1 MTTLSVGSLLDDHLW
16 HDVKVERHERMVN
29 LSVDRVE
36 VAREVNGVFRQLDL
50 NAKVTEEGSARG
62 SLGSWERARGSARRV
77 DVVVAVSVKY
87 LVCVSTL
94 ILPMMKIF
102 ACYNT

>member
-50 NAKVTEEGSARG
+50 NAKVREGSAWG
-62 SLGSWERARGSARRV
+62 SLE
-77 DVVVAVSVKY
+77 
-87 LVCVSTL
+87 TL
-94 ILPMMKIF
+94 
-102 ACYNT
+102 CGGCC